1 MSGISSISKK
11 HQAKQSIVLFA
22 VPWMQDVPKNALWQG
37 EIWIPICSFPRAETI
52 LPVLVFFKCWLPLQL
67 WGCAVHVSIGQ
78 DWVAW
83 LCALFPFSTGC
94 SNWLEPRCPRAK
106 SGWSQTCSC
115 PWGVCHWC
123 CMLDSMFCPEL
134 CDRMR
139 TYNRV
144 KKVCHPQ
151 YRLHP
156 VTQICSGSRR
166 KSLANGTCWWF
177 RPGVAGRPPEG
188 LQVISRV

>member
-1 MSGISSISKK
+1 MCRKTPFDKVKFEFRYAHSRGQKLFFQFWCFLNVDF
-11 HQAKQSIVLFA
+11 HCNCGAVLF
-22 VPWMQDVPKNALWQG
+22 MSALARIG
-37 EIWIPICSFPRAETI
+37 
-52 LPVLVFFKCWLPLQL
+52 LP
-67 WGCAVHVSIGQ
+67 GCVHYSP
-78 DWVAW
+78 
-83 LCALFPFSTGC
+83 FFSTGC